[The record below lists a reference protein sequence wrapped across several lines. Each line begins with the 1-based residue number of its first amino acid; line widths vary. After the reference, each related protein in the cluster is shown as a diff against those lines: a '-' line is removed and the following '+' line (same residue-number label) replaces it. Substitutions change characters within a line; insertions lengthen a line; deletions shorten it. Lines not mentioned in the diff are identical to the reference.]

1 MSSAALTNSLHILR
15 DPESAAALLH
25 PVRLRILR
33 QLAEPGSAASVARE
47 IGLPRQQVNYHLKE
61 LERAGAVAFV
71 EERRK
76 GNCNERVVRAV
87 ASGYLISPET
97 LGDVG
102 PDPAT
107 RRDRFSVAYLAATA
121 ARIIGELAQLSV
133 RARKAG
139 KRLASLTLETEIRFR
154 SAEERARF
162 AVEAAGMIAT
172 LAARYHDQQ
181 APGGRPFRL
190 VLASY
195 PLITKV
201 EPDGNEPATVT

>member
-1 MSSAALTNSLHILR
+1 MSSAALTSLHILR
-15 DPESAAALLH
+15 DPEAAATLLH
-25 PVRLRILR
+25 PVRLQILR
-33 QLAEPGSAASVARE
+33 QLGEPGSAASVARQ

-76 GNCNERVVRAV
+76 GNCTERLVRAV
-87 ASGYLISPET
+87 ASGYLISPEA
-97 LGDVG
+97 LGDLG

-154 SAEERARF
+154 SAGERARF
-162 AVEAAGMIAT
+162 AAEAAGLIAA

-195 PLITKV
+195 PLITRA
-201 EPDGNEPATVT
+201 EPDSNEPATVT